1 MQTTAPGLFGLKNS
15 NRDFSQHEEWGKNK
29 FNSSFP
35 AALCCYMESKG
46 VPAVYLKVE
55 EQFSVGTIPISD
67 LFNLGDAQSR
77 FFAFESQYTPY
88 QRMVIGELP
97 RTDLVIQNNGA
108 CVRSLEIK
116 LTALPDN
123 TTCDQKEIDYGCE
136 IVVRPDTIAYLVC
149 SLKESLPYDYKFQDS
164 LKNIDFE
171 DEKSVLTSIT
181 SILKYLKDIVELTK
195 QRQVPFLIQPIWK
208 TNGKSPTLSNN
219 CLDVFVWSNTAF
231 LEFAIANAEASVGS
245 NSINR
250 QTRTAVWVFIMIR
263 ELFDKSRFNHAGIID
278 RFTYNTKNDK
288 AFASS
293 GAVTNKYMK
302 CERLVSPVISKNEI
316 KNIIL
321 GGGQKY
327 LSPERR
333 FDAIIYN
340 SPDLF

>member
-1 MQTTAPGLFGLKNS
+1 MTAPGLFGLKNS
-15 NRDFSQHEEWGKNK
+15 NRDFSQHDEWGKNK

-35 AALCCYMESKG
+35 AALCCYMEHKG
-46 VPAVYLKVE
+46 IPAVYIKFE
-55 EQFSVGTIPISD
+55 KKISIGTIKITD
-67 LFNLGDAQSR
+67 LFNLTDSQAG
-77 FFAFESQYTPY
+77 FFAFESPHTPY
-88 QRMVIGELP
+88 QRLIIGELP
-97 RTDLVIQNNGA
+97 RTDLVIQNKGV

-123 TTCDQKEIDYGCE
+123 TTCNENETDYGCE

-149 SLKESLPYDYKFQDS
+149 SLKESLACEYNFQES
-164 LKNIDFE
+164 LKMVNFE
-171 DEKSVLTSIT
+171 DERSVLPNMV
-181 SILKYLKDIVELTK
+181 SILNSLKEIVILT
-195 QRQVPFLIQPIWK
+195 QSRQTPFLTQPIWK

-231 LEFAIANAEASVGS
+231 LDFVISIAESSLGS
-245 NSINR
+245 YSINR
-250 QTRTAVWVFIMIR
+250 QTRTAVWVFLMLR
-263 ELFDKSRFNHAGIID
+263 ELFEKSHFNHSSIVD

-293 GAVTNKYMK
+293 GAVTNKYMR
-302 CERLVSPVISKNEI
+302 CERLVQPIISKSEI

-321 GGGQKY
+321 GGGQNY